1 MSIRKLFRICK
12 LQNER
17 PKAGVAL
24 RWATTESLESR
35 VLMTLGLD
43 YAMAD
48 RFAPNWA
55 DPKAVT
61 LPNTAEYARPAAF
74 DVTLKITGEA
84 DPEAEYV
91 WKLTPESG
99 NAEPVETRGESPK
112 VSLQAGVWKAEV
124 TELRD
129 GQVIDTGTGDV
140 TVKDILVVAIGDSYG
155 SGEGNPELSQR
166 FDLHWSYRH
175 MTAAQLASADLNG
188 VSSSRFPWA
197 WQVNTTAPALWARS
211 GDPTQTQQ
219 SRLAHRSVLAY
230 SAQYAMALEKADPHT
245 SVTYV
250 SVAQSGATIP
260 TLMNQPNVAA
270 EDGSTPLPPQLPE
283 LAKIIGDRPIDTLVV
298 SIGGND
304 AGFADIVKKMA
315 LSNFFMPDLLPK
327 AAAAAG
333 LTSANAD
340 AIAAK
345 VLAKLQSRPPLGM
358 QWVLDT
364 YQANTANLAA
374 NYGRLDEAIRKNFTV
389 NQVAITEYP
398 DVSRVKVRGIDG
410 NPVNWWGPVVFD
422 LLPGVAVNSTQ
433 AMVATKLIAEP
444 LNATIAQAAASNGWV
459 YVGGINDAFAGRG
472 YSAPRADR
480 WMRTARESLIQQ
492 NQPEGISGTLYP
504 LNTKGTVHP
513 TAAGH
518 TAMAEK
524 LAEALGKPKVADT
537 LAATN
542 PAIRTPALPITVA
555 YAHAVH
561 DTDANDH
568 LAELVARLARG
579 PRPRRVLRSPGQV
592 WT

>member
-1 MSIRKLFRICK
+1 MSIRKLFRIAK
-12 LQNER
+12 SQIDR
-17 PKAGVAL
+17 PKAAVAVH
-24 RWATTESLESR
+24 WANAEALESR
-35 VLMTLGLD
+35 ALMTLGLD
-43 YAMAD
+43 YAMAE
-48 RFAPNWA
+48 RFAPIWS

-61 LPNTAEYARPAAF
+61 LPNTAEYARPTAF
-74 DVTLKITGEA
+74 DVTLKLTGEA

-91 WKLTPESG
+91 WKLTPESSE
-99 NAEPVETRGESPK
+99 AEPVEIKGESPK
-112 VSLQAGVWKAEV
+112 VSLKAGVWKAEV
-124 TELRD
+124 TETRD
-129 GQVIDTGTGDV
+129 GQVTDTGTGDV
-140 TVKDILVVAIGDSYG
+140 NVRDILVVAIGDSYG
-155 SGEGNPELSQR
+155 SGEGNPELPQR

-188 VSSSRFPWA
+188 VSSSRFPWS
-197 WQVNTTAPALWARS
+197 WQVKTTAPALWARS
-211 GDPTQTQQ
+211 ADPAQTLQ

-230 SAQYAMALEKADPHT
+230 SAQYAMALEQADPRT

-260 TLMNQPNVAA
+260 TLMNQPNIAA

-333 LTSANAD
+333 LTSANAET
-340 AIAAK
+340 IAAR

-364 YQANTANLAA
+364 FRANTANLAE
-374 NYGRLDEAIRKNFTV
+374 NYGRLNEAIRKNFTV

-398 DVSRVKVRGIDG
+398 DVSRVKLRGVDG
-410 NPVNWWGPVVFD
+410 QPVNWWGPVVFD

-444 LNATIAQAAASNGWV
+444 LNATIAQAAASNGWT
-459 YVGGINDAFAGRG
+459 YVGGIDDAFAGRG
-472 YSAPRADR
+472 YTAPKADR

-492 NQPEGISGTLYP
+492 SQPSGVTAALYP

-518 TAMAEK
+518 TAMAGQ
-524 LAEALGKPKVADT
+524 LAEALGQPKVADT

-542 PAIRTPALPITVA
+542 PAIRTPALPISVA

-579 PRPRRVLRSPGQV
+579 PRPQRGLRTTSQA